1 MLQTKLVLLLI
12 LYVIRLGIYFYSV
25 YDKDAAVVLEMG
37 TQMSSAR
44 RGIATE
50 QMIRVAKDEDIDL
63 NFLVQR
69 VANGSIIIPKNNSRK
84 QEVKVV
90 GIGHGLKTKVNVNIG
105 TSTLYQNLD
114 EEISKAKVAVKYG
127 ADTIMDL
134 SDGGDIDLIREKL
147 LEVAPITFGTV
158 PVYQAYAYGVKKFKN
173 PLNITD
179 DDFLNAFEKNVKDG
193 VDYTTIHSGI
203 TNELARRVLEVRRHA
218 GIVSKG
224 GTITAAWMLKYDKE
238 NPYNEHFEYMCEIA
252 RNYDVTFSL
261 GDALRP
267 GSILDS
273 HDELQ
278 VSEMINV
285 SRLAKKAHEK
295 DVQVMIEGPGHVPL
309 NEVAPNVRLAKAL
322 IGDVPYYV
330 LGPLVTDIGAGYD
343 HIASAIG
350 AAVSAAE
357 GVDLLC
363 YLTPAEHLAL
373 PTAEEVKEGLIAY
386 RIAAHA
392 GDLVKIR
399 EKAIK
404 WDREIT
410 EARRTLNWEKQI
422 ALAINPEEAERIHT
436 RREGQLGGN
445 NVPCTMCGAACVYI
459 MLPQQRKEKDDRMMI
474 KNKKD
479 ELQPNSL

>member
-1 MLQTKLVLLLI
+1 MV
-12 LYVIRLGIYFYSV
+12 
-25 YDKDAAVVLEMG
+25 
-37 TQMSSAR
+37 TQMSTAR

-50 QMIRVAKDEDIDL
+50 EMIQVSKDEQVDL
-63 NFLVQR
+63 TFLIQR
-69 VANGSIIIPKNNSRK
+69 VANGSVIIPKNNIRK
-84 QEVKVV
+84 QKERKVV
-90 GIGHGLKTKVNVNIG
+90 GIGNGLKTKVNVNIG
-105 TSTLYQNLD
+105 TSTLYQNL
-114 EEISKAKVAVKYG
+114 EEEVSKAEVAVRHG

-134 SDGGDIDLIREKL
+134 SDGGDLDLIRERL
-147 LEVAPITFGTV
+147 LEAAPITFGTV
-158 PVYQAYAYGVKKFKN
+158 PVYQAYAYGVKKYKN

-179 DDFLNAFEKNVKDG
+179 DDFLNAFEKNIMDG

-203 TNELARRVLEVRRHA
+203 TKELAKRLIEVKRHG

-238 NPYNEHFEYMCEIA
+238 NPYYKHFDYMCEIA
-252 RNYDVTFSL
+252 RKYDVTFSL

-278 VSEMINV
+278 IAEMVNV
-285 SRLAKKAHEK
+285 SRLAKIAHQK

-309 NEVAPNVRLAKAL
+309 DEVAANVRLAKSL
-322 IGDVPYYV
+322 IGNIPYYV
-330 LGPLVTDIGAGYD
+330 LGPLVTDVAAGYD

-373 PTAEEVKEGLIAY
+373 PTVEEVKEGLIAY

-399 EKAIK
+399 DKAIV

-410 EARRTLNWEKQI
+410 EARRTLNWDKQI
-422 ALAINPEEAERIHT
+422 SLSINPEEAERIHT
-436 RREGQLGGN
+436 RRQGQVEGN
-445 NVPCTMCGAACVYI
+445 NVPCTMCGSACVYI
-459 MLPQQRKEKDDRMMI
+459 MLPQQRQHQQQQRKEGEEEKVGTDINNQKDQ
-474 KNKKD
+474 NKE
-479 ELQPNSL
+479 ELINNA

>member
-1 MLQTKLVLLLI
+1 
-12 LYVIRLGIYFYSV
+12 
-25 YDKDAAVVLEMG
+25 MG

-44 RGIATE
+44 RGIATDE
-50 QMIRVAKDEDIDL
+50 MTQVAKDEDISLDIL
-63 NFLVQR
+63 R
-69 VANGSIIIPKNNSRK
+69 HGVARGSIIIPKNVARK
-84 QEVKVV
+84 QEIKVV
-90 GIGHGLKTKVNVNIG
+90 GIGQGLKTKVNVNIG
-105 TSTLYQNLD
+105 TSTLYQNLE
-114 EEISKAKVAVKYG
+114 EEISKAKVAVRYG

-134 SDGGDIDLIREKL
+134 SDGGDLNVIREKL
-147 LEVAPITFGTV
+147 LEAAPITFGTV
-158 PVYQAYAYGVKKFKN
+158 PVYQAYVHGVEKFKN
-173 PLNITD
+173 PLSITS
-179 DDFLNAFEKNVKDG
+179 DDFLNSFEKNVKDG

-203 TNELARRVLEVRRHA
+203 TKELAQRIFDVKRHG

-238 NPYNEHFEYMCEIA
+238 NPYNEYFDYMCEIA
-252 RNYDVTFSL
+252 RKYDVTFSL

-285 SRLAKKAHEK
+285 SRLAKKAREK

-309 NEVAPNVRLAKAL
+309 NEVAANVRLAKAL
-322 IGDVPYYV
+322 IGNVPYYV
-330 LGPLVTDIGAGYD
+330 LGPLVTDVAAGYD

-363 YLTPAEHLAL
+363 YLTPAEHLGL

-410 EARRTLNWEKQI
+410 EARRTLNWDKQI
-422 ALAINPEEAERIHT
+422 SLAINPEEAERIRN
-436 RREGQLGGN
+436 RRQGQIHSN
-445 NVPCTMCGAACVYI
+445 SAPCTMCGGACVYI
-459 MLPQQRKEKDDRMMI
+459 MLPQQRMYEKNIDGGSEESEKTSTI
-474 KNKKD
+474 
-479 ELQPNSL
+479 QS

>member
-1 MLQTKLVLLLI
+1 
-12 LYVIRLGIYFYSV
+12 
-25 YDKDAAVVLEMG
+25 
-37 TQMSSAR
+37 MSIAR
-44 RGIATE
+44 RGVATDE
-50 QMIRVAKDEDIDL
+50 MIQVAKDEDFSLDALLQGI
-63 NFLVQR
+63 
-69 VANGSIIIPKNNSRK
+69 AKGSIIIPKNTARK
-84 QEVKVV
+84 QQIKVI
-90 GIGHGLKTKVNVNIG
+90 GIGQGLKTKVNFNIG
-105 TSTLYQNLD
+105 TSTLYQNLE

-127 ADTIMDL
+127 ADTMMDL
-134 SDGGDIDLIREKL
+134 SDGGDINMIREKL

-158 PVYQAYAYGVKKFKN
+158 PIYQAYVHGVEKFKD
-173 PLNITD
+173 PLNITS

-203 TNELARRVLEVRRHA
+203 TKELAHRIFEVKRQA

-224 GTITAAWMLKYDKE
+224 GTITAAWMLKYDQE
-238 NPYNEHFEYMCEIA
+238 NPYNEYFDYMCEIA
-252 RNYDVTFSL
+252 RKYDVTFSL

-285 SRLAKKAHEK
+285 SRLAKKAREK

-309 NEVAPNVRLAKAL
+309 NEVAANVRLAKSL
-322 IGDVPYYV
+322 IGNVPYYV
-330 LGPLVTDIGAGYD
+330 LGPLVTDVAAGYD

-363 YLTPAEHLAL
+363 YLTPAEHLGL
-373 PTAEEVKEGLIAY
+373 PNAEEVKEGLIAY

-410 EARRTLNWEKQI
+410 EARRTLNWDKQI
-422 ALAINPEEAERIHT
+422 SLAINPEEAQRI
-436 RREGQLGGN
+436 RSRIQGQINAN
-445 NVPCTMCGAACVYI
+445 NAPCTMCGGACVYI
-459 MLPQQRKEKDDRMMI
+459 MLPQQRMY
-474 KNKKD
+474 KKD
-479 ELQPNSL
+479 MDEGAEEIEKASTITPSQ

>member
-1 MLQTKLVLLLI
+1 M
-12 LYVIRLGIYFYSV
+12 S
-25 YDKDAAVVLEMG
+25 

-50 QMIRVAKDEDIDL
+50 EMVTVAKEEEISLDNIIHK
-63 NFLVQR
+63 
-69 VANGSIIIPKNNSRK
+69 VANGAIIIPNNNSRK
-84 QEVKVV
+84 QKKIRITA
-90 GIGHGLKTKVNVNIG
+90 IGSGLKTKVNVNIG
-105 TSTLYQNLD
+105 TSTLSQDID

-127 ADTIMDL
+127 GDTIMDL
-134 SDGGDIDLIREKL
+134 SDGGDLDSIREKL
-147 LEVAPITFGTV
+147 LDAAPITFGTV
-158 PVYQAYAYGVKKFKN
+158 PIYQAYWHAVDKYKN
-173 PLNITD
+173 PLNITE
-179 DDFLNAFEKNVKDG
+179 DDFLNAFEKHAKDG

-203 TNELARRVLEVRRHA
+203 TKDLAQRVLEVKRHA

-238 NPYNEHFEYMCEIA
+238 NPYYRHFDYMCEIA
-252 RNYDVTFSL
+252 RKYDVTFSL

-267 GSILDS
+267 GSVLDS

-278 VSEMINV
+278 VAEMINV
-285 SRLAKKAHEK
+285 SRLTKRAHEK
-295 DVQVMIEGPGHVPL
+295 DVQVMVEGPGHVPL
-309 NEVAPNVRLAKAL
+309 NEIAANVRLAKSL

-330 LGPLVTDIGAGYD
+330 LGPLVTDVAAGYD

-350 AAVSAAE
+350 AAISAAE

-373 PTAEEVKEGLIAY
+373 PNAEEVKQGLIAY

-392 GDLVKIR
+392 ADLVKIR

-404 WDREIT
+404 WDMQIT

-422 ALAINPEEAERIHT
+422 SLSIDPEEAERIHT
-436 RREGQLGGN
+436 RRQGQQHEGN
-445 NVPCTMCGAACVYI
+445 NVPCTMCGSACVYI
-459 MLPQQRKEKDDRMMI
+459 MFPQQRKYESNTENS
-474 KNKKD
+474 KN
-479 ELQPNSL
+479 N

>member
-1 MLQTKLVLLLI
+1 MV
-12 LYVIRLGIYFYSV
+12 
-25 YDKDAAVVLEMG
+25 
-37 TQMSSAR
+37 TQMSTAR

-50 QMIRVAKDEDIDL
+50 EMIQVSKDEQVDL
-63 NFLVQR
+63 TFLIQR
-69 VANGSIIIPKNNSRK
+69 VANGSVIIPKNNIRK
-84 QEVKVV
+84 QKERKVV
-90 GIGHGLKTKVNVNIG
+90 GIGNGLKTKVNVNIG
-105 TSTLYQNLD
+105 TSTLYQNL
-114 EEISKAKVAVKYG
+114 EEEVSKAEVAVRHG

-134 SDGGDIDLIREKL
+134 SDGGDLDLIRERL
-147 LEVAPITFGTV
+147 LEAAPITFGTV
-158 PVYQAYAYGVKKFKN
+158 PVYQAYAYGVKKYKN

-179 DDFLNAFEKNVKDG
+179 DDFLNAFEKNIMDG

-203 TNELARRVLEVRRHA
+203 TKELAKRLIEVKRHG

-238 NPYNEHFEYMCEIA
+238 NPYYKHFDYMCEIA
-252 RNYDVTFSL
+252 RKYDVTFSL

-278 VSEMINV
+278 IAEMVNV
-285 SRLAKKAHEK
+285 SRLAKIAHQK

-309 NEVAPNVRLAKAL
+309 DEVAANVRLAKSL
-322 IGDVPYYV
+322 IGNIPYYV
-330 LGPLVTDIGAGYD
+330 LGPLVTDVAAGYD

-373 PTAEEVKEGLIAY
+373 PTVEEVKEGLIAY

-399 EKAIK
+399 DKAIV
-404 WDREIT
+404 WDREMT
-410 EARRTLNWEKQI
+410 EARRTLNWDKQI
-422 ALAINPEEAERIHT
+422 SLSINPEEAERIHT
-436 RREGQLGGN
+436 RRQGQVEGN
-445 NVPCTMCGAACVYI
+445 NVPCTMCGSACVYI
-459 MLPQQRKEKDDRMMI
+459 MLPQQRQHQQQQRKEGEEEKVGTDINNQKDQ
-474 KNKKD
+474 NKE
-479 ELQPNSL
+479 ELINNA

>member
-1 MLQTKLVLLLI
+1 
-12 LYVIRLGIYFYSV
+12 
-25 YDKDAAVVLEMG
+25 MG

-44 RGIATE
+44 RGIATAE
-50 QMIRVAKDEDIDL
+50 MMQVAKDEDVGLDTLLHGIA
-63 NFLVQR
+63 R
-69 VANGSIIIPKNNSRK
+69 GSIIIPKNTVRK
-84 QEVKVV
+84 QQIKTV

-105 TSTLYQNLD
+105 TSTLYQNLE
-114 EEISKAKVAVKYG
+114 EEISKARVAVKYG

-134 SDGGDIDLIREKL
+134 SDGGDLNLIREKL
-147 LEVAPITFGTV
+147 LESAPITFGTV
-158 PVYQAYAYGVKKFKN
+158 PVYQAYAHGVEKYKD
-173 PLNITD
+173 PLNITS
-179 DDFLNAFEKNVKDG
+179 DDFLNAFEKNIKDG

-203 TNELARRVLEVRRHA
+203 TKELAKRIFDVQRHG

-238 NPYNEHFEYMCEIA
+238 NPYNEYFDNMCEIA
-252 RNYDVTFSL
+252 RKYDVTFSL

-285 SRLAKKAHEK
+285 GRLAKKAKEK

-309 NEVAPNVRLAKAL
+309 NEVAANVRLAKSL
-322 IGDVPYYV
+322 IGNVPYYV
-330 LGPLVTDIGAGYD
+330 LGPLVTDIAAGYD

-363 YLTPAEHLAL
+363 YLTPAEHLGL

-404 WDREIT
+404 WDRDIT
-410 EARRTLNWEKQI
+410 EARRTLNWDKQI
-422 ALAINPEEAERIHT
+422 SLAINPEEAERIRN
-436 RREGQLGGN
+436 RRQGQIHSN
-445 NVPCTMCGAACVYI
+445 TAPCTMCGGACVYI
-459 MLPQQRKEKDDRMMI
+459 MLPQQRMY
-474 KNKKD
+474 KKD
-479 ELQPNSL
+479 IDERTDEPERTSTITS

>member
-1 MLQTKLVLLLI
+1 MV
-12 LYVIRLGIYFYSV
+12 
-25 YDKDAAVVLEMG
+25 

-44 RGIATE
+44 RGMATE
-50 QMIRVAKDEDIDL
+50 EMKLVAKEEDVSLD
-63 NFLVQR
+63 FLIR
-69 VANGSIIIPKNNSRK
+69 AVASGSIIIPKNVARPQPDRK
-84 QEVKVV
+84 IV
-90 GIGHGLKTKVNVNIG
+90 GIGKGLKTKVNVNIG
-105 TSTLYQNLD
+105 TSTLHQDLD

-134 SDGGDIDLIREKL
+134 SDGGNIDHIRQTL
-147 LEVAPITFGTV
+147 LEAAPITFGTV
-158 PVYQAYAYGVKKFKN
+158 PVYQAYWHGVERYKN
-173 PLNITD
+173 PLNITE
-179 DDFLNAFEKNVKDG
+179 DDFLNAFEANAKDG

-203 TNELARRVLEVRRHA
+203 TNELAKRVLEVRRHG

-224 GTITAAWMLKYDKE
+224 GTITVAWMLKYDKE
-238 NPYNEHFEYMCEIA
+238 NPYFEHFDYMCEIA
-252 RNYDVTFSL
+252 RKYDVTFSL

-278 VSEMINV
+278 VAEMINV
-285 SRLAKKAHEK
+285 SRLAKRAHEK
-295 DVQVMIEGPGHVPL
+295 DVQVMVEGPGHVPL
-309 NEVAPNVRLAKAL
+309 NEVAANVRLAKSL

-330 LGPLVTDIGAGYD
+330 LGPLVTDVAAGYD

-373 PTAEEVKEGLIAY
+373 PTAEEVKDGLIAY

-399 EKAIK
+399 DKAIK
-404 WDREIT
+404 WDKSIT
-410 EARRTLNWEKQI
+410 EARRTLNWEQQI
-422 ALAINPEEAERIHT
+422 KLAINPEEAARIHY
-436 RREGQLGGN
+436 REGQHDGN

-459 MLPQQRKEKDDRMMI
+459 MLPQQRQPKEQK
-474 KNKKD
+474 
-479 ELQPNSL
+479 EEAPAQTS